1 MLKPAMEYSSKIEQL
16 FLSYEEKDKRR
27 VITFTFQVTDDCCLR
42 CTYCYELNK
51 QHNYMTKE
59 KGEEIIDFILSEA
72 KKEESILSYEKNI
85 GIIIDFIGGEPFMNI
100 DLVSHVIEYFEKR
113 LIEENSPWL
122 FFHRYNFSSNGVLY
136 WDDKVQKLIRDY
148 GDLMSV
154 GITVDGYK
162 ELHDECRVFPDG
174 KGSYDLAISAA
185 LDQLNNYNN
194 GSTKITLCPENID
207 KTFIAIVNMLN
218 LGFKRIQGNCVFEEG
233 WTEKEAKILYEQM
246 KKISDYLLQ
255 NDLEDKCYISLFSE
269 TDFIPL
275 EDSDNEN
282 WCGGTGKMISV
293 DHNGVFYP
301 CIRYMPLS
309 LPKNVPAFSVGN
321 LEKGL
326 YETKEDKDKYNFLTS
341 ITRKSQSTEECI
353 TCPIAKGCAWCS
365 GYNYSKF
372 GTPNKRAT
380 YICVMH
386 KARALG
392 NYYFWKNE
400 AIKKHKENKVKLN
413 LQKEEAIKI
422 IGEEEYNKLVG

>member
-1 MLKPAMEYSSKIEQL
+1 MLKPIMEYSSKIEQL

-194 GSTKITLCPENID
+194 GSTKITLCSENID

-233 WTEKEAKILYEQM
+233 WTE
-246 KKISDYLLQ
+246 
-255 NDLEDKCYISLFSE
+255 
-269 TDFIPL
+269 
-275 EDSDNEN
+275 
-282 WCGGTGKMISV
+282 
-293 DHNGVFYP
+293 
-301 CIRYMPLS
+301 
-309 LPKNVPAFSVGN
+309 
-321 LEKGL
+321 
-326 YETKEDKDKYNFLTS
+326 
-341 ITRKSQSTEECI
+341 
-353 TCPIAKGCAWCS
+353 
-365 GYNYSKF
+365 
-372 GTPNKRAT
+372 
-380 YICVMH
+380 
-386 KARALG
+386 
-392 NYYFWKNE
+392 
-400 AIKKHKENKVKLN
+400 
-413 LQKEEAIKI
+413 IKI
-422 IGEEEYNKLVG
+422 GVAEQEK

>member
-1 MLKPAMEYSSKIEQL
+1 
-16 FLSYEEKDKRR
+16 
-27 VITFTFQVTDDCCLR
+27 
-42 CTYCYELNK
+42 
-51 QHNYMTKE
+51 
-59 KGEEIIDFILSEA
+59 
-72 KKEESILSYEKNI
+72 
-85 GIIIDFIGGEPFMNI
+85 
-100 DLVSHVIEYFEKR
+100 
-113 LIEENSPWL
+113 
-122 FFHRYNFSSNGVLY
+122 
-136 WDDKVQKLIRDY
+136 
-148 GDLMSV
+148 
-154 GITVDGYK
+154 
-162 ELHDECRVFPDG
+162 
-174 KGSYDLAISAA
+174 
-185 LDQLNNYNN
+185 
-194 GSTKITLCPENID
+194 
-207 KTFIAIVNMLN
+207 
-218 LGFKRIQGNCVFEEG
+218 
-233 WTEKEAKILYEQM
+233 
-246 KKISDYLLQ
+246 
-255 NDLEDKCYISLFSE
+255 
-269 TDFIPL
+269 
-275 EDSDNEN
+275 
-282 WCGGTGKMISV
+282 MISV

-326 YETKEDKDKYNFLTS
+326 YETKEDRDKYNFLTS